1 MNSVLDTTVLDVR
14 ELVPK
19 ERHSTI
25 FKTYADLK
33 PGEHFVLVNDHEPRP
48 LLYQFQAEHD
58 GEFNWW
64 PLEQGPEVWRIKVEK
79 REHADPKRTVTEFL
93 QSDHTRLDSLYDT
106 FSKAVTEGDW
116 SAATTGFAEFN
127 HGLRRHIRGE
137 EEILFPLFEE
147 KTGMTE
153 AGPTHVMKTEHV
165 DIREILDKIE
175 AAIKNQVADK
185 ATENANQLRLTLG
198 DHNMKEENVLY
209 PESDSFIS
217 EAERAAV
224 VKKMQAL

>member
-1 MNSVLDTTVLDVR
+1 MSNVLDVTILDVR
-14 ELVPK
+14 ELEPK

-25 FKTYADLK
+25 FSTYTDLK

-58 GEFNWW
+58 GEFDWW
-64 PLEQGPEVWRIKVEK
+64 PLEQGPDAWRIRVEK
-79 REHADPKRTVTEFL
+79 REHREPKRTVTEFL
-93 QSDHTRLDSLYDT
+93 QSDHSRLDRLYDSFT
-106 FSKAVTEGDW
+106 AAIKEGEW
-116 SAATTGFAEFN
+116 ESAATGFAEFN

-153 AGPTHVMKTEHV
+153 AGPTHVMKTEHI
-165 DIREILDKIE
+165 DIKETLEKIE
-175 AAIKNQVADK
+175 NAIARQEAEGALQDSNR
-185 ATENANQLRLTLG
+185 LRLTLG
-198 DHNMKEENVLY
+198 DHNMKEENILY

-224 VKKMQAL
+224 VKKIQAL

>member
-14 ELVPK
+14 ELEPK

-25 FKTYADLK
+25 FKTYTDLK

-106 FSKAVTEGDW
+106 FSKAVSEGDW
-116 SAATTGFAEFN
+116 NRAASGFAEFN

-153 AGPTHVMKTEHV
+153 AGPTHVMKTEHI

-175 AAIKNQVADK
+175 GAIQSQEADR
-185 ATENANQLRLTLG
+185 ATESANRLRLTLG